1 MSIVLT
7 NDDGVHAAGL
17 ALLRTAL
24 LAAGLDVVVV
34 APSANQSGVS
44 RAASYKNPVRAA
56 LLSADGAPIYS
67 VAGTPVDCVRIAL
80 AGGLVPDAELVI
92 SGINHGAN
100 VGDDILNSGTVGAAI
115 EAALFDVPAMAVS
128 QQSLPGHFNIL
139 DPVGVPTVGF
149 EDSATYGAAI
159 ARAVL
164 QSCTPPRTV
173 VNVNV
178 PAERP
183 TGLSATRLG
192 KRYWADKPLTPLAQH
207 GPSTYYLVYG
217 SSEEQP
223 GPYETADGTDFA
235 ALERGLVSVTPINY
249 DYADAARD
257 DAEWIRKLIAAA
269 HSYISA

>member
-7 NDDGVHAAGL
+7 NDDGVHAPGL
-17 ALLRTAL
+17 AQLRTAL
-24 LAAGLDVVVV
+24 LDAGLDVVVV
-34 APSANQSGVS
+34 APSTNQSGVS
-44 RAASYKNPVRAA
+44 RAATYKNPVRAA
-56 LLSADGAPIYS
+56 RLSSDGPPIYS

-115 EAALFDVPAMAVS
+115 EAALFNTPAMAVS

-139 DPVGVPTVGF
+139 DPVGVTTVGF
-149 EDSATYGAAI
+149 DHSANYGAAI
-159 ARAVL
+159 ARALL
-164 QSCTPPRTV
+164 QTTTPPRTV
-173 VNVNV
+173 VNVNI
-178 PAERP
+178 PAEQP
-183 TGLSATRLG
+183 AGIAVTRLG
-192 KRYWADKPLTPLAQH
+192 KRYWAAKPLTPLAQH

-235 ALERGLVSVTPINY
+235 ALEHRLVSVTTINY
-249 DYADAARD
+249 DYAEPARND
-257 DAEWIRKLIAAA
+257 CEWTHKLLIDAEALL
-269 HSYISA
+269 SA